1 MTSHW
6 QREID
11 KLKKQIFQLSDL
23 VKQNLEDAVFALE
36 KRDLELARRVHDSDD
51 LVDQREL
58 EIEENCLKILALYQP
73 VAIDLRF
80 IVAVL
85 KINSDLERIGDE
97 AVNIAAR
104 AIYINSQLPVQSNI
118 DFSGITEGVK
128 RMLTQSLDALVN
140 LDAKIAYQ
148 VRSSDDEVDEAVH
161 RAFVDIKEKIRRNPE
176 NVDVLIDY
184 ARICRYLE
192 RVADHATNIAE
203 DVIYMV
209 EGEIVRHKPEK

>member
-6 QREID
+6 QREIE

-23 VKQNLEDAVFALE
+23 VKQNLEDAVCAIE
-36 KRDLELARRVHDSDD
+36 RRDLELARRIHDSDD

-58 EIEENCLKILALYQP
+58 DIEENCLKILALYQP

-104 AIYINSQLPVQSNI
+104 AIYINSQLPVQSRI

-128 RMLTQSLDALVN
+128 RMLTQSLNALVN
-140 LDAKIAYQ
+140 LDAQIAYE
-148 VRSSDDEVDEAVH
+148 VRRSDDEVDEAVH
-161 RAFVDIKEKIRRNPE
+161 RVFLDIKDKIRRNPE

-192 RVADHATNIAE
+192 RIADHATNIAE

>member
-6 QREID
+6 QREIE

-23 VKQNLEDAVFALE
+23 VKQNLEDAVCAIE
-36 KRDLELARRVHDSDD
+36 RRDLELARRIHDSDD

-58 EIEENCLKILALYQP
+58 DIEENCLKILALYQP

-104 AIYINSQLPVQSNI
+104 AIYINSQLPVQSRI

-128 RMLTQSLDALVN
+128 RMLTQSLNALVN
-140 LDAKIAYQ
+140 LDAQIAYE
-148 VRSSDDEVDEAVH
+148 VRRSDDEVDEAVH
-161 RAFVDIKEKIRRNPE
+161 RVFLDIKDNIRRNPE

-192 RVADHATNIAE
+192 RIADHATNIAE

>member
-97 AVNIAAR
+97 AVNIASR

>member
-1 MTSHW
+1 
-6 QREID
+6 
-11 KLKKQIFQLSDL
+11 
-23 VKQNLEDAVFALE
+23 VKQNLEDAVRAIE
-36 KRDLELARRVHDSDD
+36 RRDLELARRIHDSDD
-51 LVDQREL
+51 LVDQQEL

-104 AIYINSQLPVQSNI
+104 AIYINSQLPVQSSI

-128 RMLTQSLDALVN
+128 RMLTQSLNALVN
-140 LDAKIAYQ
+140 LDAQTAYE
-148 VRSSDDEVDEAVH
+148 VRRSDDEVDEAVH
-161 RAFVDIKEKIRRNPE
+161 RVFVDIKEKIRRNPE
-176 NVDVLIDY
+176 NVDVLVDY

-192 RVADHATNIAE
+192 RIADHATNIAE
-203 DVIYMV
+203 DVVYMV
-209 EGEIVRHKPEK
+209 EGVIVRHKPEI

>member
-6 QREID
+6 QREIE

-23 VKQNLEDAVFALE
+23 VKQNLEDAVGAIE
-36 KRDLELARRVHDSDD
+36 RRDLELARRIHDSDD
-51 LVDQREL
+51 LVDQQEL
-58 EIEENCLKILALYQP
+58 EIEETCLKILALYQP

-97 AVNIAAR
+97 AVNIASR
-104 AIYINSQLPVQSNI
+104 AIFINSQLPVQSSI

-128 RMLTQSLDALVN
+128 RMLTQSLNALVN
-140 LDAKIAYQ
+140 LDAQTAYE
-148 VRSSDDEVDEAVH
+148 VRRSDDEVDSAVH
-161 RAFVDIKEKIRRNPE
+161 RVFLDIKEKIRRNPE

-192 RVADHATNIAE
+192 RIADHATNIAE

>member
-6 QREID
+6 QREIE

-23 VKQNLEDAVFALE
+23 VKQNLEDAVRAIE
-36 KRDLELARRVHDSDD
+36 RRDLELARRIHDSDD
-51 LVDQREL
+51 LVDQQEL

-104 AIYINSQLPVQSNI
+104 AIYINSQLPVQSSI

-128 RMLTQSLDALVN
+128 RMLTQSLNALVN
-140 LDAKIAYQ
+140 LDAQTAYE
-148 VRSSDDEVDEAVH
+148 VRRSDDEVDEAVH
-161 RAFVDIKEKIRRNPE
+161 RVFVDIKEKIRRNPE

-192 RVADHATNIAE
+192 RIADHATNIAE
-203 DVIYMV
+203 DVVYMV
-209 EGEIVRHKPEK
+209 EGVIVRHKPEI